1 MLPLLLPIAL
11 TLALLPLLLLL
22 NRDELRDNDQS
33 PPDEI
38 PESRSSLD
46 SVERRPLLFR

>member
-1 MLPLLLPIAL
+1 LLPWL
-11 TLALLPLLLLL
+11 PVTLAVLPLLLLL
-22 NRDELRDNDQS
+22 NRDELRGNDQS

-46 SVERRPLLFR
+46 SVERRPLWCW